1 MSVSDADS
9 IGGEF
14 LNEKLEMKSEYQLLT
29 KDLMPK
35 IDGTKLSS
43 LDYSLKDLSKK
54 RKREEPNKVYDINKC
69 HFIDFIDAVEDDTML
84 DSKSILTQDI
94 EEPEVIANL
103 TIEEEN
109 KAINIFQNLFSKTL
123 KIEMSGLKIKQVI
136 DLDINTILDWKLQE
150 NIKKCR

>member
-1 MSVSDADS
+1 
-9 IGGEF
+9 
-14 LNEKLEMKSEYQLLT
+14 
-29 KDLMPK
+29 
-35 IDGTKLSS
+35 
-43 LDYSLKDLSKK
+43 
-54 RKREEPNKVYDINKC
+54 
-69 HFIDFIDAVEDDTML
+69 ML

-103 TIEEEN
+103 TVEEEN